1 MHDTKNCNKYT
12 RTHIIQKDTCFMHV
26 MALIKLIKL
35 RGVQHTALFGVLTAV
50 LLKNKDHWNVMLYQW
65 VTSPH
70 VSKYC
75 SLGTTYSM
83 TSESTFILLS
93 VCCWGIT

>member
-1 MHDTKNCNKYT
+1 
-12 RTHIIQKDTCFMHV
+12 MHV
-26 MALIKLIKL
+26 MALVKL

-50 LLKNKDHWNVMLYQW
+50 LLKNKTHWNVMLHHW

-75 SLGTTYSM
+75 SLGTTYSRTQRNIREHFYLTVSM
-83 TSESTFILLS
+83 LLGDHIGNLDFCS
-93 VCCWGIT
+93 VFCFLAFF